1 MSDPKSEEFKSH
13 PTIFFIFGATGDLA
27 KKRILPALFKL
38 YKARLLP
45 DQFRIIGT
53 GRTQYNTDE
62 FRSYVE
68 SLLEV
73 DRSSLFRASE
83 KKSFYSKNQ
92 ETTGVVRGNL
102 FGDFANYLDYL
113 VLDITQNKNLNLIRE
128 EIQNFE
134 KASGSCPKVI
144 YYMAI
149 SHDIFTS
156 AIENLGLN
164 KLNLSC
170 STHNSTPRLIIEKP
184 FGSNLES
191 ALTLKLLL
199 DKYFHED
206 QIYRIDHY
214 LGKETVQ
221 NILAFR
227 FGNEIFE
234 PTWNKNFIDSIQITT
249 AEYIGVE
256 KRGEFYDKTGAL
268 RDITQNHLLQLL
280 SLVTMEEPKHFTAS
294 EINERKKVVLKDVKR
309 LSLQDVEKNTVRG
322 QYKGFLEEE
331 KIGPKSQTE
340 TYALIKLEVDNP
352 RWRGVPI
359 YLRTGKKL
367 TGKVTSIII
376 QFKDTRHKL
385 FGELDTK
392 PTPNHITLQIQPNE
406 GIGIRLI
413 AKKPGLTTAIEPV
426 DMEFC
431 YKTSFDTPQPEAYE
445 RLIIDVILGDQ
456 SLFISQ
462 EVVEECWRIIDP
474 IRDAWDK
481 SITKLSVYKPGS
493 WGPKEAEELIQ
504 RDGRKWQAP
513 LLTICKI

>member
-1 MSDPKSEEFKSH
+1 MPDPQSPDFKNQ
-13 PTIFFIFGATGDLA
+13 PTIFLIFGATGDLA
-27 KKRILPALFKL
+27 KKRIFPALFKL
-38 YKARLLP
+38 YKTNLLP
-45 DQFRIIGT
+45 AKFKIVGT
-53 GRTQYNTDE
+53 GRTQYSNDQ
-62 FRSYVE
+62 FRSYIE
-68 SLLEV
+68 
-73 DRSSLFRASE
+73 SSLEIDDISTF
-83 KKSFYSKNQ
+83 KSFASSI
-92 ETTGVVRGNL
+92 
-102 FGDFANYLDYL
+102 DYL
-113 VLDITQNKNLNLIRE
+113 ILDVSENQSLNLIRE
-128 EIQNFE
+128 SIQGFE
-134 KASGSCPKVI
+134 KESGDCPKVI

-149 SHDIFTS
+149 SPNIFNL
-156 AIENLGLN
+156 AIENLGIN

-170 STHNSTPRLIIEKP
+170 TTHKSIPRLIIEKP
-184 FGSNLES
+184 FGYNLES
-191 ALTLKLLL
+191 ALTLKMLT
-199 DKYFHED
+199 DKYFKEE

-234 PTWNKNFIDSIQITT
+234 PVWNKDYIDHIQITT
-249 AEYIGVE
+249 SEYIGIE

-280 SLVTMEEPKHFTAS
+280 SLITMEEPKLFNST
-294 EINERKKVVLKDVKR
+294 EINHRKMSVLKDVKR
-309 LSLQDVEKNTVRG
+309 LSREDIKNSTVRG
-322 QYKGFLEEE
+322 QYEGYLKEE
-331 KIGPKSQTE
+331 KVNPGSQTE
-340 TYALIKLEVDNP
+340 SYSLTKLEVDNP
-352 RWRGVPI
+352 RWQGVPI
-359 YLRTGKKL
+359 YIRTGKKL

-406 GIGIRLI
+406 GIGIRLV
-413 AKKPGLTTAIEPV
+413 AKKPGLATEIEPV

-445 RLIIDVILGDQ
+445 RLILDVVLGDQ

-481 SITKLSVYKPGS
+481 NEVPLSVYKPGS
-493 WGPKEAEELIQ
+493 WGPKEADELIA
-504 RDGRKWQAP
+504 RDGRKWLAP
-513 LLTICKI
+513 ILTICKI

>member
-1 MSDPKSEEFKSH
+1 MQNISD
-13 PTIFFIFGATGDLA
+13 TIKNQPAIFIVFGSTGDLA
-27 KKRILPALFKL
+27 KKRIFPALFNLFKNG
-38 YKARLLP
+38 LLP
-45 DQFRIIGT
+45 EKFRIFGT
-53 GRTQYNTDE
+53 GRTQYSADE
-62 FRSYVE
+62 FRSYIE
-68 SLLEV
+68 SSI
-73 DRSSLFRASE
+73 DFDDASTF
-83 KKSFYSKNQ
+83 KSFANSI
-92 ETTGVVRGNL
+92 
-102 FGDFANYLDYL
+102 NYLI
-113 VLDITQNKNLNLIRE
+113 LDVTENKNLDLIRE
-128 EIQNFE
+128 SIQTFE
-134 KASGSCPKVI
+134 KESGSCPKVI

-149 SHDIFTS
+149 SPNIVTS
-156 AIENLGLN
+156 AIENLGIN

-170 STHNSTPRLIIEKP
+170 TTHKSFPRLIIEKP
-184 FGSNLES
+184 FGFNLES
-191 ALTLKLLL
+191 ALTLKMLT
-199 DKYFHED
+199 DKYFKEE

-234 PTWNKNFIDSIQITT
+234 PIWNKDYIDHIQITM

-256 KRGEFYDKTGAL
+256 KRGEFYEKTGAL
-268 RDITQNHLLQLL
+268 RDISQNHLLQLL
-280 SLVTMEEPKHFTAS
+280 SLITMEEPKLFNST
-294 EINERKKVVLKDVKR
+294 EINHRKMSVLKDVKR
-309 LSLQDVEKNTVRG
+309 LSHEEIRKSTIRG
-322 QYKGFLEEE
+322 QYEGYLSEE
-331 KIGPKSQTE
+331 KINPNSQTE

-352 RWRGVPI
+352 RWQGIPI
-359 YLRTGKKL
+359 YIRTGKKL

-406 GIGIRLI
+406 GIGIRLV

-445 RLIIDVILGDQ
+445 RLMLDVILGDQ

-481 SITKLSVYKPGS
+481 NIIPLNVYKPGS
-493 WGPKEAEELIQ
+493 WGPKEADELIE
-504 RDGRKWQAP
+504 RDKRQWLAP